1 MFGFLFKILIIAAVV
16 VGIGGY
22 IGLKKGI
29 NIPGIPKNIASQAA
43 QLKLPAFSGVSA
55 NIKSINA
62 GVLGQRLSET
72 LDALVTHP
80 GRNPGPV
87 VLGVKVTNDSLGV
100 ITDALMKL
108 PNDQLQQ
115 VQQALCASPS
125 AK

>member
-1 MFGFLFKILIIAAVV
+1 MFGFLFKILIVAAVV

-29 NIPGIPKNIASQAA
+29 SIPGISKNIASQAA
-43 QLKLPAFSGVSA
+43 QLKLPD
-55 NIKSINA
+55 IKSVNT
-62 GVLGQRLSET
+62 GVLGQRVSET

-80 GRNPGPV
+80 GRNSPV
-87 VLGVKVTNDSLGV
+87 VLGVKVTSDSLGV

-115 VQQALCASPS
+115 VQQVLCASPS
-125 AK
+125 AR